1 MKPLAFEMFAGG
13 GTLGFAFEAG
23 ARGVSFSGASELSPQ
38 YLQAW
43 SAHRPEADT
52 FGGDITAFHP
62 AEVSPA
68 RNGAAMILLA
78 GIPCTGASLAGRSKN
93 KLSCAE
99 EHAKA
104 GHLFIPTLL
113 WIRTH
118 KPEAVVF
125 ENVPAYAK
133 SASAR
138 SIRDV
143 LSTSGYFLF
152 ETVLDAHQN
161 FSTPSRRKRW
171 VMVATRNRPFHM
183 DVPVNPFVGT
193 LDDYLDPESPD
204 DVVFTEAQVAGH
216 AKYIA
221 RKQSENCGW
230 KTTILERDSN
240 SCPTIVRTYYKV
252 QPVGP
257 FVRCKNSYR
266 MLRPREIARLHGFP
280 TNLPLPDSNSKAIEI
295 LGQGVCFAPF
305 AYLGEKLAAFF
316 SEIGKPIQIRS
327 ANQQMDFAF

>member
-1 MKPLAFEMFAGG
+1 MFAGG
-13 GTLGFAFEAG
+13 GTLGFAFESG
-23 ARGVSFSGASELSPQ
+23 ANGISFAGASELSPQ

-43 SAHRPEADT
+43 SDHRPDADT

-62 AEVSPA
+62 AEISPT
-68 RNGAAMILLA
+68 RNGAALVLLA

-118 KPEAVVF
+118 HPEAVVF

-152 ETVLDAHQN
+152 EAVLDAHAN
-161 FSTPSRRKRW
+161 FATPSRRKRW
-171 VMVATRNRPFHM
+171 VMVATKGRPFHM
-183 DVPVNPFVGT
+183 DVPNNPFTGT
-193 LDDYLDPESPD
+193 LDAYLDPEMPD
-204 DVVFTEAQVAGH
+204 DVVFTDAQVAGH

-221 RKQSENCGW
+221 RKQAEKCGW
-230 KTTILERDSN
+230 RTTILERNSN

-280 TNLPLPDSNSKAIEI
+280 ANLPLPSSNSKAIEI

-305 AYLGEKLAAFF
+305 AYLGAKLTEFFAAQ
-316 SEIGKPIQIRS
+316 GKPVVVKS
-327 ANQQMDFAF
+327 AGQQMAFAF